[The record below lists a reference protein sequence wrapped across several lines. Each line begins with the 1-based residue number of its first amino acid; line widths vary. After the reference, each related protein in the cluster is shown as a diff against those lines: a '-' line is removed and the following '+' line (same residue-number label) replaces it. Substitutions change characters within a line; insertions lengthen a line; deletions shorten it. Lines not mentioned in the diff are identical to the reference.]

1 MFGTNFVRRKRE
13 EAREKQES
21 EIAARAKAKSRAG
34 EIIPGLRQLGF
45 SVDESRRA
53 ASFCES
59 MTNASLET
67 RFRAA
72 LSYLRPRS
80 ITRAAIAASP

>member
-1 MFGTNFVRRKRE
+1 MARKRE
-13 EAREKQES
+13 VAREQ
-21 EIAARAKAKSRAG
+21 AARAAAKARAD

-59 MTNASLET
+59 MSEASLEN

-80 ITRAAIAASP
+80 ITRSAVAASP